1 MKTYQQVLCPVDFSE
16 SSLNAARWGMEWAA
30 LAHCPLL
37 LVHSYGL
44 LLQDAETAAAMY
56 PEMLRI
62 SEDSMKSF
70 LERLQV
76 PQEIEVKTWST
87 PMDLTQELRARCQEV
102 PHSLVVMS
110 TKGAHGWTRYLLGSN
125 AVSVLHSVDVPVLV
139 IPETCLWNGRSKES
153 MKWMLAVDPS
163 DTSYELAIAWL
174 QRLAGHL
181 NSQISPGYVVDDTER
196 SVEVEY
202 FLQWASVH
210 FPNQDPLMVVAEN
223 PGSGINDLM
232 LQSKSDGLMMI
243 ARDKGWLRDLLRR
256 HTTDEVVF
264 MGRYP
269 VLVVPERSAIFEN
282 APVPTGSGTVH

>member
-139 IPETCLWNGRSKES
+139 IPETCLWNGRSKEP

-232 LQSKSDGLMMI
+232 LQTKADGLMMI
-243 ARDKGWLRDLLRR
+243 ARDKGWLRDLLRK
-256 HTTDEVVF
+256 HTTDEMVF

-269 VLVVPERSAIFEN
+269 VLVVPERLDISEN
-282 APVPTGSGTVH
+282 LSVSGPSGQ

>member
-139 IPETCLWNGRSKES
+139 IPETCLWNGRSKEP

-210 FPNQDPLMVVAEN
+210 FPNQYPLMVVSEN
-223 PGSGINDLM
+223 PGTGINDLM
-232 LQSKSDGLMMI
+232 LQSKADGLMMI
-243 ARDKGWLRDLLRR
+243 ARDKGWLRDLLRK
-256 HTTDEVVF
+256 HTTDEMVF

-269 VLVVPERSAIFEN
+269 VLVVPERLDISEN
-282 APVPTGSGTVH
+282 LSVSGPSGQ

>member
-16 SSLNAARWGMEWAA
+16 SSLNAARWGMEYAA
-30 LAHCPLL
+30 LGQVPLV

-62 SEDSMKSF
+62 SEESLKSF
-70 LERLQV
+70 LDRLQV
-76 PQEIEVKTWST
+76 PQEMDVKTWST
-87 PMDLTQELRARCQEV
+87 PMDLAQELRAQCQEM

-139 IPETCLWNGRSKES
+139 IPETCSWKVPGQDS
-153 MKWMLAVDPS
+153 MKWMLAIDPS
-163 DTSYELAIAWL
+163 DTFYELAIAWFKSM
-174 QRLAGHL
+174 AGL
-181 NSQISPGYVVDDTER
+181 LESQICSGYVVVGTDR

-232 LQSKSDGLMMI
+232 LQSKADGLMMI

-256 HTTDEVVF
+256 HTTDEMVF

-282 APVPTGSGTVH
+282 APDPSGTGAAH

>member
-37 LVHSYGL
+37 LVHSYVL

-139 IPETCLWNGRSKES
+139 IPENCLWNGRSKEP

-210 FPNQDPLMVVAEN
+210 FPNQDPLMVVSEN
-223 PGSGINDLM
+223 PGTGINDLM
-232 LQSKSDGLMMI
+232 LQSKADGLMMI
-243 ARDKGWLRDLLRR
+243 ARDKGWLRDLLRK
-256 HTTDEVVF
+256 HTTDEMVF

-269 VLVVPERSAIFEN
+269 VLVVPERLDISEN
-282 APVPTGSGTVH
+282 LSVSGPSGQ

>member
-30 LAHCPLL
+30 LGQVPLV

-62 SEDSMKSF
+62 SEESMKSF
-70 LERLQV
+70 LDRLQV

-87 PMDLTQELRARCQEV
+87 PMDLTQELKARCQEV

-139 IPETCLWNGRSKES
+139 IPETCLWNGRSKEP

-181 NSQISPGYVVDDTER
+181 NSRISPGYVVDDTER

-202 FLQWASVH
+202 FLHWASVH
-210 FPNQDPLMVVAEN
+210 FPNQAPLMVVAEN

-232 LQSKSDGLMMI
+232 LQSKADGLMMI

-256 HTTDEVVF
+256 HTTDEMVF

-269 VLVVPERSAIFEN
+269 VLVVPERLDISEN
-282 APVPTGSGTVH
+282 LSVSGPSGQ

>member
-139 IPETCLWNGRSKES
+139 IPETCLWNGRSKEP

-210 FPNQDPLMVVAEN
+210 FPNQDPLMVVSEN
-223 PGSGINDLM
+223 PGTGINDLM
-232 LQSKSDGLMMI
+232 LQSKADGLMMI
-243 ARDKGWLRDLLRR
+243 ARDKGWLRFVAKAYHR
-256 HTTDEVVF
+256 
-264 MGRYP
+264 
-269 VLVVPERSAIFEN
+269 
-282 APVPTGSGTVH
+282 

>member
-139 IPETCLWNGRSKES
+139 IPETCLWNGRSKEP

-210 FPNQDPLMVVAEN
+210 FPNQDPLMVVSEN
-223 PGSGINDLM
+223 PGTGINDLM
-232 LQSKSDGLMMI
+232 LQSKADGLMMI
-243 ARDKGWLRDLLRR
+243 ARDKGWLKDLLRK
-256 HTTDEVVF
+256 HTTDEMVF

-269 VLVVPERSAIFEN
+269 VLVVPERLDISEN
-282 APVPTGSGTVH
+282 LSVSGPSGQ

>member
-56 PEMLRI
+56 PEMLRS

-139 IPETCLWNGRSKES
+139 IPETCLWNGRSKEP

-210 FPNQDPLMVVAEN
+210 FPNQDPLMVVSEN
-223 PGSGINDLM
+223 PGTGINDLM
-232 LQSKSDGLMMI
+232 LQSKADGLMMI
-243 ARDKGWLRDLLRR
+243 ARNKGWLRDLLRK
-256 HTTDEVVF
+256 HTTDEMVF

-269 VLVVPERSAIFEN
+269 VLVVPERLDISEN
-282 APVPTGSGTVH
+282 LSVSGPSGQ

>member
-16 SSLNAARWGMEWAA
+16 SSLNAARWGMEYAA
-30 LAHCPLL
+30 LGQVPLV

-62 SEDSMKSF
+62 SEESLKSF
-70 LERLQV
+70 LDRLQV

-87 PMDLTQELRARCQEV
+87 PMDLAQELRAQCQEM

-110 TKGAHGWTRYLLGSN
+110 TKGAHGWTRYFLGSN

-139 IPETCLWNGRSKES
+139 IPENCSWKVPGQES
-153 MKWMLAVDPS
+153 MKWMLAIDPS
-163 DTSYELAIAWL
+163 DTFYELAIAWL
-174 QRLAGHL
+174 RRFAGHL
-181 NSQISPGYVVDDTER
+181 NSQISPGYVVDDTEH

-232 LQSKSDGLMMI
+232 LQSKADGLMMI

-282 APVPTGSGTVH
+282 APVPTGSGAVH

>member
-16 SSLNAARWGMEWAA
+16 SSLNAARCGMEWAA

-37 LVHSYGL
+37 LVHSYVL

-139 IPETCLWNGRSKES
+139 IPETCLWNGRSKEP

-210 FPNQDPLMVVAEN
+210 FPNQDPLMVVSEN
-223 PGSGINDLM
+223 PGTGINDLM
-232 LQSKSDGLMMI
+232 LQSKADGLMMI
-243 ARDKGWLRDLLRR
+243 ARDKGWLRDLLRK
-256 HTTDEVVF
+256 HTTDEMVF

-269 VLVVPERSAIFEN
+269 VLVVPERLDISEN
-282 APVPTGSGTVH
+282 LSVSGPSGQ

>member
-56 PEMLRI
+56 PEMLRS

-139 IPETCLWNGRSKES
+139 IPETCLWNGRSKEP

-210 FPNQDPLMVVAEN
+210 FPNQDPLMVVSEN
-223 PGSGINDLM
+223 PGTGINDLM
-232 LQSKSDGLMMI
+232 LQSKADGLMMI
-243 ARDKGWLRDLLRR
+243 ARDKGWLRDLLRK
-256 HTTDEVVF
+256 HTTDEMVF

-269 VLVVPERSAIFEN
+269 VLVVPERLDISEN
-282 APVPTGSGTVH
+282 LSVSGPSGQ

>member
-70 LERLQV
+70 LERLEV

-139 IPETCLWNGRSKES
+139 IPETCLWNGRSKEP

-210 FPNQDPLMVVAEN
+210 FPNQDPLMVVSEN
-223 PGSGINDLM
+223 TGTGINDLM
-232 LQSKSDGLMMI
+232 LQSKADGLMMI
-243 ARDKGWLRDLLRR
+243 ARDKGWLRDLLRK
-256 HTTDEVVF
+256 HTTDEMVF

-269 VLVVPERSAIFEN
+269 VLVVPERLDISEN
-282 APVPTGSGTVH
+282 LSVSGPSGQ

>member
-70 LERLQV
+70 LERLEV

-139 IPETCLWNGRSKES
+139 IPETYLWNGRSKEP

-210 FPNQDPLMVVAEN
+210 FPNQDPLMVISEN
-223 PGSGINDLM
+223 PGTGINDLM
-232 LQSKSDGLMMI
+232 LQSKADGLMMI
-243 ARDKGWLRDLLRR
+243 ARDKGWLRDLLRK
-256 HTTDEVVF
+256 HTTDEMVF

-269 VLVVPERSAIFEN
+269 VLVVPERLDISEN
-282 APVPTGSGTVH
+282 LSVSGPSGQ